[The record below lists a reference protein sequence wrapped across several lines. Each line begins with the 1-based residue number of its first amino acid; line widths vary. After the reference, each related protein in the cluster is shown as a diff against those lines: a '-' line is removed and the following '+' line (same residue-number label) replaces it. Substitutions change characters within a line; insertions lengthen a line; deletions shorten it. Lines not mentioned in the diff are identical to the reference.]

1 MVNPL
6 CLLLSPP
13 SRIKAWDLLP
23 SLTRNFSGGQEW
35 KGATIVPQV
44 PPWGSWLPS
53 ALVRSVDLSWVG
65 GGSAVA
71 LQTWGLHACPCI
83 PGDTTEKASRSRRWR
98 GGGEQQAGGPRCPT
112 LPHLPL
118 CHQLPVNQVTG
129 MCAPHPASD
138 FAPSSPGSFSASWGH
153 SLRPALSLGRGRRTG
168 GPSTG
173 DQELRAAE
181 VPVLAQTAFPSP
193 TQLPD
198 RAVLSEKP
206 AEQQSQ
212 VSSRETSPHVG
223 LRT

>member
-1 MVNPL
+1 MGGWGKCSGFANMGATRLPL
-6 CLLLSPP
+6 YTWGHHRESITLP
-13 SRIKAWDLLP
+13 SR
-23 SLTRNFSGGQEW
+23 RE
-35 KGATIVPQV
+35 
-44 PPWGSWLPS
+44 
-53 ALVRSVDLSWVG
+53 
-65 GGSAVA
+65 
-71 LQTWGLHACPCI
+71 C
-83 PGDTTEKASRSRRWR
+83 
-98 GGGEQQAGGPRCPT
+98 GEQQAGGPRCPT

-118 CHQLPVNQVTG
+118 VISSCKSGYRDV
-129 MCAPHPASD
+129 CAPPCLGLCPQLWVFLCILGAQSQTCA
-138 FAPSSPGSFSASWGH
+138 FP
-153 SLRPALSLGRGRRTG
+153 LGRGRRTG

-223 LRT
+223 LRLRQEVQQHP